1 MSDLRDSFKTK
12 DFVVNYNIIKSINS
26 LDISLKEFLLVLYFI
41 NVSPLLDTDDIK
53 SKLGM
58 SEDEIVEAFT
68 SLINKKYI
76 ELDVSNNKGIV
87 TEKVKLDPLYD
98 RLALSENVNESNNND
113 IFALFESELGRG
125 LSTFE
130 IEMINDWISKGIEEG
145 MIKDALKEALLNNV
159 RSFKYIDSILYNWTK
174 NGTRKRIREENNKE
188 IFDYNWL
195 DDNE

>member
-113 IFALFESELGRG
+113 IFALFESELIAKNPKIFK
-125 LSTFE
+125 SYDSFE
-130 IEMINDWISKGIEEG
+130 EFESEI
-145 MIKDALKEALLNNV
+145 DA
-159 RSFKYIDSILYNWTK
+159 
-174 NGTRKRIREENNKE
+174 E
-188 IFDYNWL
+188 IA
-195 DDNE
+195 NE